1 MFKNSLVTICTLI
14 LCLVCTIVLY
24 PGVAQEQSKVP
35 SYAQAL
41 DEFQSARY
49 KNPNTPLLS
58 EADRLIMDQAA
69 AELAVDMPKPG
80 LKFGD
85 KAPDF
90 ILPNAFGNPV
100 RLSDE
105 LKKGPVVLSFY
116 RGAWCPYCNLELRAL
131 HAALPHFKRYGAQ
144 LIAISPQI
152 PGKSLAQIKK
162 DGYPFEI
169 LSDLDSS
176 VIKAYRLYFE
186 VPEKI
191 SNVYRRN
198 FGLDLA
204 EYNGMARYVL
214 PVPGT
219 YVIDA
224 DSVVRAAYA
233 DTDYRKR
240 MEPSDIIAALQAI
253 EDR

>member
-1 MFKNSLVTICTLI
+1 MTRYT
-14 LCLVCTIVLY
+14 TTVLLLWANLM
-24 PGVAQEQSKVP
+24 GSALSQEHTPIP

-41 DEFQSARY
+41 EEFRAARRTD
-49 KNPNTPLLS
+49 PNAPSLS

-69 AELAVDMPKPG
+69 EDLAASMQKPG
-80 LKFGD
+80 LTIGD

-90 ILPNAFGNPV
+90 ILPNAFGQPV

-105 LKKGPVVLSFY
+105 LKHGPVVLSFY
-116 RGAWCPYCNLELRAL
+116 RGAWCPYCNLELHAL
-131 HAALPHFKRYGAQ
+131 HATLPHFRRYGAQ
-144 LIAISPQI
+144 LIAVTPQI
-152 PGKSLAQIKK
+152 PDKSLAQIKA

-176 VIKAYRLYFE
+176 VMKAYRLYFE
-186 VPEKI
+186 VPESV

-204 EYNGMARYVL
+204 EYNGTSRYVL

-219 YVIDA
+219 YVIDT

-233 DTDYRKR
+233 NIDYTKR
-240 MEPSDIIAALQAI
+240 MEPRDVISALRDIQ
-253 EDR
+253 DQ